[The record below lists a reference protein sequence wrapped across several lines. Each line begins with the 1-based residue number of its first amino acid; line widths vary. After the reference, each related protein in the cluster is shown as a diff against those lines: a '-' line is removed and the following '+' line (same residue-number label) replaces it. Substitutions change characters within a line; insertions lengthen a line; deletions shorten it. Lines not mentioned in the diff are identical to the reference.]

1 MRRENH
7 DLRPVVDIPVE
18 VLRTTSNSTWAYL
31 RPARHLGQHEG
42 PDLQELEE
50 ISLNPPNG
58 PFVASTRLSE
68 DVALE
73 VLALEQGCRNEH
85 WIRSWRSR
93 TLFELSDL
101 DSLVVA
107 PTASPGTEQ
116 FHSLVLPSSQR
127 DAEREAADGTHK
139 RSAQGR
145 RQEDER
151 IVETVKPLPTN
162 KSPPT

>member
-1 MRRENH
+1 MQPRQEHKANDETEAEKGNAMRREKH

-50 ISLNPPNG
+50 ISLNRPTG

-73 VLALEQGCRNEH
+73 VLALEQGCRYEH

-107 PTASPGTEQ
+107 PTAS
-116 FHSLVLPSSQR
+116 
-127 DAEREAADGTHK
+127 RELSNFI
-139 RSAQGR
+139 RW
-145 RQEDER
+145 
-151 IVETVKPLPTN
+151 
-162 KSPPT
+162 